1 MAVRKILTVS
11 KHEKILRSKSEP
23 VHKINR
29 EIKALFADL
38 RDTMADQPA
47 IGLAAPQIGVLKRVF
62 IVKLG
67 YSDDEDQAENNA
79 VDGELDRTIAE
90 ADGAVASPSE
100 VDDAE
105 DDHDDH
111 LPTLIMVN
119 PEIVKAEDDQRG
131 YDACLSVPGMMGYT
145 PRATQIRIKYIDE
158 SGQKQDKQYSGWDA
172 RVIQHELDHL
182 DGVLFMDR
190 LESLADLYVLVTDND
205 GNRKPVPYLEVTRG
219 AQKITSP
226 NAPPRLI
233 ANPERAGRPSPNKV

>member
-11 KHEKILRSKSEP
+11 KHEKVLRSKSEA

-38 RDTMADQPA
+38 RDTMAEHPA

-67 YSDDEDQAENNA
+67 YSDDEDQAEESTAANDLDSTSA
-79 VDGELDRTIAE
+79 DVDAARI
-90 ADGAVASPSE
+90 
-100 VDDAE
+100 VDQETDDTE
-105 DDHDDH
+105 DDSDDN
-111 LPTLIMVN
+111 LPTVIMVN
-119 PEIVKAEDDQRG
+119 PEIVKADDNQRG

-145 PRATQIRIKYIDE
+145 PRATQIRVKYVDE
-158 SGQKQDKQYSGWDA
+158 FGQKQDQRYSGWDA
-172 RVIQHELDHL
+172 WVIQHELDHL

-190 LESLADLYVLVTDND
+190 LESLADLYVLVTDDD

-219 AQKITSP
+219 AQKIASP
-226 NAPPRLI
+226 DTPPRLI
-233 ANPERAGRPSPNKV
+233 ANPERTKRPSPNKV